1 VLIAQAVFLLER
13 GRTNKQT
20 DIQKRLTEYP
30 THAAGYTADVGNNNN
45 NNNNNNVVQ
54 KWPLSATVFQHPHGL
69 YHLSRKDKLLTCEA
83 AGGELMARISARA
96 NMW

>member
-54 KWPLSATVFQHPHGL
+54 K
-69 YHLSRKDKLLTCEA
+69 
-83 AGGELMARISARA
+83 
-96 NMW
+96 